1 MSLAGREGV
10 VIVHRHRYYAWLAFS
25 FARGRFIAERH
36 EERIGAG
43 RDELRQQPRRRDHGP
58 WLSIV
63 NPAYHARSPQAGR
76 AQILPRAHALLV
88 RLLAYYVE
96 LKPGVRKAILGP
108 HPSDSE
114 ALRSMSMAAC
124 SDPSGKFC
132 CVLWFRAVRFG
143 RCTF

>member
-10 VIVHRHRYYAWLAFS
+10 VIVHRHRYAWLAFS

-124 SDPSGKFC
+124 SDPSGKFF
-132 CVLWFRAVRFG
+132 LRALV
-143 RCTF
+143 